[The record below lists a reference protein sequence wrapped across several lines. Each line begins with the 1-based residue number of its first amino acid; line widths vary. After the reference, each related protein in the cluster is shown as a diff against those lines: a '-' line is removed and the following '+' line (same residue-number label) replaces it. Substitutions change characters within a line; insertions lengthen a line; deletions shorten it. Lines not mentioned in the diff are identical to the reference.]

1 MVFHFKRNGKLL
13 FQGIKSNDFFMKSNN
28 LELHYINNKKYAYFK
43 GAEAFDVISN
53 RTFPSKDE

>member
-13 FQGIKSNDFFMKSNN
+13 FQGIKSNYFFMKSNN
-28 LELHYINNKKYAYFK
+28 LELHYINNKKYAYFN
-43 GAEAFDVISN
+43 VISN